1 MNLHSISKVYFIGIG
16 GIGMSAIARYFNKM
30 GKCVSGYDKT
40 PTALTDE
47 LINEGI
53 KIHFEDDIN
62 LAPQEVRN
70 TDNKEGT
77 LVIYTPA
84 IPKTHS
90 ELNFFIDN
98 KFEIVKRSQMLGVL
112 TQGNKTIAVAGT
124 HGKTTTSSIIAHVLK
139 HSGINCAAFLGGIS
153 KNYNSNFI
161 LPEQAG
167 KEIINVV
174 EADEYD
180 RSFLQLFPQYAII
193 TSMDADHLDIYGNE
207 TEMIKSYNDFAAQVK
222 DDGLLI
228 YKKGLPVNNIPA
240 KAKTY
245 SINSTA
251 DFYTSDISIKNNQ
264 YCFDVVAE
272 GKELKGFTLGQPGRH
287 NVENSVAAIAVALH
301 IGITEEKIKS
311 SLETYTGVK
320 RRFDIQLKNNSV
332 VFIDD
337 YAHHP
342 EELRA
347 AISSVKELYHDKKIT
362 GIFQPHLFSRTRDFA
377 NEFGESLSLLDEAIM
392 LDIYPAR
399 ELPMEGVTSKLILD
413 KIKTANKKLLSKEQ
427 TLEYIKANAFEVVLT
442 LGAGDIDA
450 MVEPIR
456 NILEKK

>member
-1 MNLHSISKVYFIGIG
+1 MNLHNISKVYFIGVG

-30 GKCVSGYDKT
+30 GKRVSGYDKT

-47 LINEGI
+47 LISEGI

-70 TDNKEGT
+70 VANKKDT
-77 LVIYTPA
+77 LIIYTPA
-84 IPKTHS
+84 IPKNHT
-90 ELNFFIDN
+90 ELNYFIDN
-98 KFEIVKRSQMLGVL
+98 KFEIVKRSQVLGVL
-112 TQGNKTIAVAGT
+112 TEGNKTIAVAGT
-124 HGKTTTSSIIAHVLK
+124 HGKTTTSSIIAHILK

-161 LPEQAG
+161 LPEDG
-167 KEIINVV
+167 KEIVNVV

-193 TSMDADHLDIYGNE
+193 TSMDADHLDIYGDQK
-207 TEMIKSYNDFAAQVK
+207 EMIKSYNDFASQVK
-222 DDGLLI
+222 EDGLLV
-228 YKKGLPVNNIPA
+228 YKKELPVKNVSA

-245 SINSTA
+245 SITSTA
-251 DFYTSDISIKNNQ
+251 DFCTKDISIQNYQ

-272 GKELKGFTLGQPGRH
+272 GKELKGFSLGLPGRH
-287 NVENSVAAIAVALH
+287 NVENAVAAIAVALH
-301 IGITEEKIKS
+301 IGIPEEKIKI
-311 SLETYTGVK
+311 SLQTYTGVK
-320 RRFDIQLKNNSV
+320 RRFDVQVKNNNV

-377 NEFGESLSLLDEAIM
+377 NEFGESLSLLDEVIL

-399 ELPMEGVTSKLILD
+399 ELPMEGVTSKLILS
-413 KIKTANKKLLSKEQ
+413 KIQTTNKKLLSKEQ
-427 TLEYIKANAFEVVLT
+427 TFEYIKSNSFEVLLT

-456 NILEKK
+456 KILEERR